1 LFVNIFVLKREN
13 KREKGSVIRQSL
25 KTKLDADFGCS
36 TSVTARKS
44 FEAAGLVLMP
54 LGHTQMSNKGSFA

>member
-1 LFVNIFVLKREN
+1 M
-13 KREKGSVIRQSL
+13 EKGSVIKQSL